1 MVTEKAQAEA
11 ELRQY
16 MPSIHCLFKQ
26 RSINKKRKKKSL
38 TLTALKNKTILL
50 KTEMNYTF

>member
-16 MPSIHCLFKQ
+16 MPSVHCLFKQ
-26 RSINKKRKKKSL
+26 RSINKKRKKITDTYCPQK
-38 TLTALKNKTILL
+38 
-50 KTEMNYTF
+50 